1 VASKTRPVQFVELEI
16 TGFYEFSIL
25 SLLVVVLSVDLAL
38 VLSAVF
44 SIIEGGK
51 NNRQQEC

>member
-1 VASKTRPVQFVELEI
+1 MELEI

>member
-1 VASKTRPVQFVELEI
+1 MASKTRPVQFVELEI